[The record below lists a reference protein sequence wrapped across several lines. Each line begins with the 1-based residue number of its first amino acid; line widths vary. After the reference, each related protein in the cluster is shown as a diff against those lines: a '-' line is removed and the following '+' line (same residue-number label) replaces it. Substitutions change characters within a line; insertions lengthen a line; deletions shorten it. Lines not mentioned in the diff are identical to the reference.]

1 VSLPGLTGQSS
12 IPGRRLL
19 DRQSKSDA
27 SDFDHLV
34 SAEVGQA
41 RLRLKPGDDKGIKLI
56 GNALACRYDK
66 SGFLTETKI
75 RAIWKDRSS
84 TPVRLTQ
91 PYRIEDDTVDLLG
104 LPAFFRKSFRVSEN
118 PRRIGLDPGRAGS

>member
-1 VSLPGLTGQSS
+1 VSL
-12 IPGRRLL
+12 
-19 DRQSKSDA
+19 A
-27 SDFDHLV
+27 V
-34 SAEVGQA
+34 
-41 RLRLKPGDDKGIKLI
+41 KPGDDKGIKLI

-104 LPAFFRKSFRVSEN
+104 LPAFFARIFEFRNAPAASGLIPAGPG
-118 PRRIGLDPGRAGS
+118 PRIFMRLWLPYHHRYPED